1 VPPDLNEIRRAFCD
15 GRYLPTIHALEQ
27 LLERHISL
35 AQVDSAICEDSPEI
49 IEDYIGDLRG
59 PSCLIFGWGDLV
71 RPLHMQ
77 VGYAPP
83 GLAALPTL
91 ITVYEPDPAKW
102 RNYRERF

>member
-1 VPPDLNEIRRAFCD
+1 MALRTAFCH
-15 GRYLPTIHALEQ
+15 GRYLPTIHVLEQ
-27 LLERHISL
+27 LLDRHISL
-35 AQVDSAICEDSPEI
+35 AEVDSAICEDSPEI
-49 IEDYIGDLRG
+49 IEDYPYDARG

-91 ITVYEPDPAKW
+91 ITVYEPNPLLW
-102 RNYRERF
+102 RDYRERL